1 MSEKTLEICI
11 LCQREVPF
19 LTDHHII
26 PKSRGGKDLVAIC
39 RDCHRQLHALFEN
52 KTLET
57 ELNTVEAIVSN
68 EGFAKYLKW
77 VDKRPFGAVHKAKRA
92 RDSKRRGRRG

>member
-1 MSEKTLEICI
+1 VSKETIEICI
-11 LCQREVPF
+11 LCEREVPF
-19 LTDHHII
+19 LTDHHIV

-52 KTLET
+52 KVLESD
-57 ELNTVEAIVSN
+57 LNTVEAIIANDSFV
-68 EGFAKYLKW
+68 KYLKW

-92 RDSKRRGRRG
+92 KDSRSRGRRG